1 MGLTDPHRLAIVLL
15 AAAWF
20 PALADTRFR
29 VRQMAPTDAPM
40 DKGQCD
46 IRLQVDDEVEVSL
59 RRDVVS
65 IHTVSGRDARNDGSQ
80 CNQPLPD
87 RDLRGFTFEVKESR
101 NEIQLVAPP
110 SPANDFQAVVH
121 IHDTAP
127 GEGRYHFRLT
137 WQISAAGIRDERREG
152 PPGFAWNNATH
163 YKTRGQG
170 EAGIG
175 DVHID
180 LLDVDVSIDLG
191 GKILVSFHTARK
203 QPLSFSGV
211 VNAREAGRLR
221 ADVVCDSPDWHV
233 QGPMFLSVDEAK
245 DRVTAITLEASDGRD
260 RLHLEWKRR

>member
-1 MGLTDPHRLAIVLL
+1 MVLL
-15 AAAWF
+15 AAASL

-29 VRQMAPTDAPM
+29 VRQTAPIDAPM

-46 IRLQVDDEVEVSL
+46 IRLRVDGEVEVSL
-59 RRDVVS
+59 RRDAVS
-65 IHTVSGRDARNDGSQ
+65 IHTVSGRDARNDGSE

-87 RDLRGFTFEVKESR
+87 RDVRGFTFEVKESR
-101 NEIQLVAPP
+101 DEIQLVAPP
-110 SPANDFQAVVH
+110 SPANNFQAVVH
-121 IHDTAP
+121 IHGTAA
-127 GEGRYHFRLT
+127 GKGRYRFRLT
-137 WQISAAGIRDERREG
+137 WAISAADVRDERGAG
-152 PPGFAWNNATH
+152 PPGFAWNNATS

-170 EAGIG
+170 EASAG
-175 DVHID
+175 DVRID

-211 VNAREAGRLR
+211 VNTRDAGHLR
-221 ADVVCDSPDWHV
+221 ADVLSDGPDWHV

-245 DRVTAITLEASDGRD
+245 DRVTAITLDATDGRD